1 MNGFLATWQAYGPVL
16 TGGAVIVSAAIALA
30 VLFTNRG
37 IARRRAT
44 LDLILHIESDGD
56 LIASRNAFTE
66 IKKSNVRSSTYGKEE
81 QRASDEAGHIRTILN
96 INELV
101 AVSIQEGVIDESVFR
116 RWFNSAFIDDY
127 KSMTGYIDETR
138 KWRNPHIFKD
148 LEALARRWEA
158 TNADWYAGPTWIKRK
173 RFALNKLWYA

>member
-1 MNGFLATWQAYGPVL
+1 MYGPVL
-16 TGGAVIVSAAIALA
+16 TGGAVIISAVVGLA
-30 VLFTNRG
+30 VLLTNRR

-56 LIASRNAFTE
+56 LITSRNAFTD
-66 IKKSNVRSSTYGKEE
+66 IKKSNVRSSTYGKED

-127 KSMTGYIDETR
+127 KSMTGYIEETR
-138 KWRNPHIFKD
+138 KWRNPHVFKE
-148 LEALARRWEA
+148 LEALAKRWEQ
-158 TNADWYAGPTWIKRK
+158 TNTEWYAGPTWIGKK
-173 RFALNKLWYA
+173 WAAIQKVWQA

>member
-1 MNGFLATWQAYGPVL
+1 MTGFLAFWQVYGPVL
-16 TGGAVIVSAAIALA
+16 TGGAVIISAFIGLA
-30 VLFTNRG
+30 VLLTNRG

-66 IKKSNVRSSTYGKEE
+66 IKKSNVRSSTYGKED
-81 QRASDEAGHIRTILN
+81 QRTCDEAGHIRTILN

-101 AVSIQEGVIDESVFR
+101 AVSIQEGVIDENVFR

-127 KSMTGYIDETR
+127 KSMTGYIEETR
-138 KWRNPHIFKD
+138 KWRNPHVFKE
-148 LEALARRWEA
+148 LEGIAKRWEQ
-158 TNADWYAGPTWIKRK
+158 TNVVWYAGPTWLSRK
-173 RFALNKLWYA
+173 WVAFQRVFRA

>member
-1 MNGFLATWQAYGPVL
+1 MTGILSFWQAYGPVL
-16 TGGAVIVSAAIALA
+16 TGGAVIVSAFIGIA
-30 VLFTNRG
+30 VLLTNRR

-56 LIASRNAFTE
+56 LIKSRNAFTD
-66 IKKSNVRSSTYGKEE
+66 IKKSNVRSSTYGKED

-101 AVSIQEGVIDESVFR
+101 TVSIQEGVIDESVFR

-127 KSMTGYIDETR
+127 KSMTGYIEETR
-138 KWRNPHIFKD
+138 KWKNPQFSKNWR
-148 LEALARRWEA
+148 LLPS
-158 TNADWYAGPTWIKRK
+158 TGSKPTRHGMPVLHGSIESSMPS
-173 RFALNKLWYA
+173 

>member
-1 MNGFLATWQAYGPVL
+1 MTGILSFWQTYGPVL
-16 TGGAVIVSAAIALA
+16 TGGAVIFSAAIGIA
-30 VLFTNRG
+30 VLLTNRR

-56 LIASRNAFTE
+56 LIKSRNAFTE
-66 IKKSNVRSSTYGKEE
+66 IKKSNVRSSTHGKEE
-81 QRASDEAGHIRTILN
+81 LRASDEAGHIRTVLN

-127 KSMTGYIDETR
+127 KSMTGYIEETR
-138 KWRNPHIFKD
+138 KWRNPHVFKE
-148 LEALARRWEA
+148 LEGLALRWEQ
-158 TNADWYAGPTWIKRK
+158 TNDDWYAGPSWLRRK
-173 RFALNKLWYA
+173 WLATLKIWRA